1 MQKASLAS
9 QSNRRFSNDVR
20 AAVLVFQKNETAA
33 MLVYQTN
40 PVGVDRT
47 QFSYVKAFFPLNL
60 HRCWPP
66 ECKRSIELLSM
77 GSAAIHKQGTEE
89 KE

>member
-1 MQKASLAS
+1 M
-9 QSNRRFSNDVR
+9 
-20 AAVLVFQKNETAA
+20 LVFQKNETAA

-40 PVGVDRT
+40 PVVVDRT
-47 QFSYVKAFFPLNL
+47 LFLCKSFFPLNL

-66 ECKRSIELLSM
+66 ECKRSIEILSL
-77 GSAAIHKQGTEE
+77 GSAAIHKQRTEE